1 MIIPI
6 KCVTCGEV
14 LADKYVYYTMEV
26 NRQKLNNNES
36 LENIKYLDKNTTKK
50 SVEGEVLD
58 KLGLTKYCCRRIML
72 THVDIE

>member
-14 LADKYVYYTMEV
+14 LADKYIYYTMEV

>member
-26 NRQKLNNNES
+26 NRQKLKNNEN
-36 LENIKYLDKNTTKK
+36 LDNIKYLDKNTTKK

>member
-1 MIIPI
+1 MWQ
-6 KCVTCGEV
+6 V
-14 LADKYVYYTMEV
+14 LADKYIYYTMEV